1 MPATLA
7 YSRDKGFTANSG
19 VSPQPDGEDDGEFLS
34 VATLRSQYQTYV
46 FGKVLEIE
54 ESLMSRQMFHGAQW
68 SPKELRILEKR
79 GQSPIT
85 YNEISRKINA
95 IVGLTERL
103 RQDPKAFP
111 RNPRNDEGAEVAT
124 STVRYCLDA
133 NDWKTLS
140 SESIRHCAIDGIGG
154 VGLKLRQGDKGD
166 PDIAIEPIFGDD
178 FFYDL
183 RSYRPDFHDARYLG
197 QAKWVDEDECVEL
210 FPDLEDEIRSLVE
223 NGNEVTTLSPRE
235 LKWVYT
241 QERRVRLCEHWY
253 KHKAKWHWA
262 FYIGSTLLDEGV
274 SPFYNERGKTVPRF
288 IMFSAAVDHDGD
300 RYGFVRNFKGAQDEV
315 NQRHSKALFITNS
328 RRLIMDKGAVDD
340 VETARRE
347 WARPDGVIEKNPNLN
362 IAPDATEADLAGQ
375 MQLMTL
381 AKQWLDQSAPASPIM
396 PGSEA
401 LPKNTSGVA
410 INLLQQAG
418 TAELGPFLMSM
429 RGWKLRVYQMIWCM
443 AQRYWTGE
451 RWIRVTDDQDLA
463 KFIQINGLDLDQSGR
478 PQLVNYLG
486 QLNVDIIMD
495 EGPDVVNLQ
504 QDAQAYMM
512 GALAAGIQVPPQIIA
527 ETSPL
532 QSSTKKRWIDMI
544 NQPPDPV
551 ETAGKQLYV
560 KRIQAEITEKDAG
573 TLNRIAQAAEHASNA
588 HLNAAEIEQRGYQML
603 ADIAGT
609 PQGNPTPPL
618 PSGPMPTPP
627 QAAAPMQAGQ
637 LPLPFAGQPA
647 PSPQGSPAIAAP
659 GPQGPPIPGAQ
670 QARDGFHYIRD
681 PHRPGKFMKV
691 IPH

>member
-1 MPATLA
+1 MPSTALAT
-7 YSRDKGFTANSG
+7 RPDKGFTNNSQS
-19 VSPQPDGEDDGEFLS
+19 VQPSFNSDDGDFLS
-34 VATLRSQYQTYV
+34 VTTLNKQYTDYLG
-46 FGKVLEIE
+46 GKILEIE

-68 SPKELRILEKR
+68 SAKELRALEKR

-124 STVRYCLDA
+124 STVRYVLDA

-140 SESIRHCAIDGIGG
+140 SECVRHCAIDGIGG

-166 PDIAIEPIFGDD
+166 PDISVEPIFGDD
-178 FFYDL
+178 FFYDQ

-197 QAKWVDEDECVEL
+197 QAKWIDEDECVEL
-210 FPDLEDEIRSLVE
+210 FPDLEEEIRNLVS
-223 NGNEVTTLSPRE
+223 NGNELATNSPRE
-235 LKWVYT
+235 LKWVYS
-241 QERRVRLCEHWY
+241 QERRVRLVEHWY
-253 KHKAKWHWA
+253 KHRAKWHWA
-262 FYIGSTLLDEGV
+262 FYIGTTLLDEGV
-274 SPFYNERGKTVPRF
+274 SPFFNERGKTVPRF

-300 RYGFVRNFKGAQDEV
+300 RYGFVRNYKGAQDEV

-340 VETARRE
+340 VEIARRE
-347 WARPDGVIEKNPNLN
+347 WARPDGVIEKNPNLD
-362 IAPDATEADLAGQ
+362 IKADDTQADLAGQ
-375 MQLMTL
+375 LQFMNQ

-401 LPKNTSGVA
+401 VPKNTSGVA

-443 AQRYWTGE
+443 AQRYWTAE
-451 RWIRVTDDQDLA
+451 RWIRVTDDQDMA
-463 KFIQINGLDLDQSGR
+463 KFIQINGLDLDQFGR

-486 QLNVDIIMD
+486 QLNVDIILD

-504 QDAQAYMM
+504 QDAQQYIM
-512 GALAAGIQVPPQIIA
+512 GALQAGVHIPPQIVA

-532 QSSTKKRWIDMI
+532 QSTTKKRWIDMM

-588 HLNAAEIEQRGYQML
+588 HLNAAEIEARGYQMM

-609 PQGNPTPPL
+609 SQGNPTPPL
-618 PSGPMPTPP
+618 PTGPMPTPP
-627 QAAAPMQAGQ
+627 QAAAPMQAQQ
-637 LPLPFAGQPA
+637 LPLPFQGQ
-647 PSPQGSPAIAAP
+647 AA
-659 GPQGPPIPGAQ
+659 PPIPGAQ
-670 QARDGFHYIRD
+670 RARDGNHYVKD
-681 PHRPGKFMKV
+681 PQRPGKFMMV
-691 IPH
+691 VPHV